1 MSSHDSLSS
10 FMFEFFTYTM
20 KLMPYTRSTYLNTF
34 PMVMLRMEMGTFAL
48 VNPSTMVTAL
58 PSSGRKAKNPIHAPR
73 PAMNRSALSRL
84 SFFTCRYRSIHSILP
99 SLPTP

>member
-20 KLMPYTRSTYLNTF
+20 KLIPYTRSTYLNTF

-58 PSSGRKAKNPIHAPR
+58 PSSGGRRRIPSMR
-73 PAMNRSALSRL
+73 PV
-84 SFFTCRYRSIHSILP
+84 LP
-99 SLPTP
+99 